1 VVRPNF
7 LALDGAWWLVD
18 GLKVPIQKLRDE
30 SIQNAFY
37 NGWLRDHSV
46 GCGFF
51 LLKTCLIAMLSF
63 IRS

>member
-1 VVRPNF
+1 
-7 LALDGAWWLVD
+7 
-18 GLKVPIQKLRDE
+18 LRDE

-37 NGWLRDHSV
+37 NGWLHDHSV